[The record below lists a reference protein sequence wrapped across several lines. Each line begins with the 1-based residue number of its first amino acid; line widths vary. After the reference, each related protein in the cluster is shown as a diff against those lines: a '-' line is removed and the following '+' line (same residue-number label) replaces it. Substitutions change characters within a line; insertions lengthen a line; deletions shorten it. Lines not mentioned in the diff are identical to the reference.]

1 MKATSK
7 SGIGGECG
15 AGEEEGGRGGEVSCD
30 PVKKHTTK
38 AEEGRR
44 GRRRRRDLTVFQD
57 IHSSNCAVQERG
69 ERYIF
74 KTHRSSE
81 SRGGPGNSFLF
92 RQNESCIGAL
102 LSWLLFALLLL
113 FLLLPPFPGRNV
125 ATTETDV
132 YHHNGAFS
140 RPTCLRRIARLE
152 QAGSGFRLFLGNGNK
167 QWNSPVYGSKG
178 AKRWGRKLSFPHDFA
193 LARRARFG
201 ILDSRHLYISTALFA
216 SGKWEIYLLSSCF
229 SS

>member
-1 MKATSK
+1 MTSL
-7 SGIGGECG
+7 CLH
-15 AGEEEGGRGGEVSCD
+15 EGNFQTWDRRRVWGRGRGRRGRSGEVSCD

-44 GRRRRRDLTVFQD
+44 GRRRRRRDLTVFQD

-69 ERYIF
+69 ERYTY

-113 FLLLPPFPGRNV
+113 LLPPFPGRNV

-140 RPTCLRRIARLE
+140 RPTCLRRITRLE

-178 AKRWGRKLSFPHDFA
+178 AKRWGRKLSFP
-193 LARRARFG
+193 
-201 ILDSRHLYISTALFA
+201 
-216 SGKWEIYLLSSCF
+216 
-229 SS
+229 